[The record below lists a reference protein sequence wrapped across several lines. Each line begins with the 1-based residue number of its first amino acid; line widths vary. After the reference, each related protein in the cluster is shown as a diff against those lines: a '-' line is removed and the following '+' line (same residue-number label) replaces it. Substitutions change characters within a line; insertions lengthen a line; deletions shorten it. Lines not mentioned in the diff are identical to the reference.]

1 MSIQIQAIAIVHK
14 QVYACCKGGLLY
26 ILVIVSCFIMAHAAM
41 DSENGNIYLHK
52 CFNNSHHFNSS
63 SKSVLLEK

>member
-26 ILVIVSCFIMAHAAM
+26 ILVIVSYGACCDGF
-41 DSENGNIYLHK
+41 
-52 CFNNSHHFNSS
+52 
-63 SKSVLLEK
+63 

>member
-41 DSENGNIYLHK
+41 DCEKGNI
-52 CFNNSHHFNSS
+52 FA
-63 SKSVLLEK
+63 